1 MTVEEDESRSRVA
14 LGVFKERVYQLERE
28 RAEINRELGAIDVM
42 KLARRASNLLY
53 SAKSLMDGNVTV
65 LFAHQPVKTSE
76 ELYKY
81 LEYAEGH
88 VMMALSQEYEFEA
101 IKQRLYMATT
111 LAEYVLEGVQ
121 EALSV
126 LEAQMD

>member
-1 MTVEEDESRSRVA
+1 VTVEEDESRSRVA

-42 KLARRASNLLY
+42 KLARRASNLLH

-65 LFAHQPVKTSE
+65 LFANQPVKTSE
-76 ELYKY
+76 DLYKY

-88 VMMALSQEYEFEA
+88 VMKALSQEYEFEA

-121 EALSV
+121 NALTV
-126 LEAQMD
+126 LESQME